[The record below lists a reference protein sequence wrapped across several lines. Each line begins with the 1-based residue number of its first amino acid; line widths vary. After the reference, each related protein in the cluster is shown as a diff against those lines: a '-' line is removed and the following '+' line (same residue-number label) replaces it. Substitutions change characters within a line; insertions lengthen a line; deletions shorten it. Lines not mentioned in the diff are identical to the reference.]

1 MKHAGMAVLFLVSL
15 PPLSAQ
21 DAPAKPVPGK
31 AKLLLTRAI
40 QRKTRMETYAFE
52 GRILFPETQG
62 GANPFPAPVF
72 LRSLRPVGK
81 EVKGRA
87 WSEGLV
93 DFTLDGE
100 ARAVMKGGFILYRE
114 GENTWRLRLGT
125 GRKGEPLWW
134 LPDPNRLLKEIL
146 ASRPE
151 AKIVRNETLDQHP
164 VRVVQVVLEK
174 KAAQDLFLSH
184 LLPDPTKA
192 PLPGGKQQVVFLVG
206 SAVGPKTPKDLRYEL
221 LFWIEPGRAAIRRLQ
236 VKATASPKGFMGG
249 RVRFQIRGGKPVPR
263 RGKKKK
269 EVCRVNL
276 VIDFQED
283 AKIPPPDLPP
293 SVSRRLGLSFSPPAQ
308 EKGKEN

>member
-1 MKHAGMAVLFLVSL
+1 MKHAGIAVLFLASL
-15 PPLSAQ
+15 SPIPAQ
-21 DAPAKPVPGK
+21 EAPAKPGPDK
-31 AKLLLTRAI
+31 ARLLLTRAI
-40 QRKTRMETYAFE
+40 RRKTRLEAYAFE

-62 GANPFPAPVF
+62 GANPFPAPLF
-72 LRSLRPVGK
+72 LRGFRPVGR

-87 WSEGLV
+87 WSKGLV
-93 DFTLDGE
+93 EFTLDGGG
-100 ARAVMKGGFILYRE
+100 RAVMKGGFILYRE

-151 AKIVRNETLDQHP
+151 AKIVRNETLNQRP
-164 VRVVQVVLEK
+164 VRVLQVVLGK
-174 KAAQDLFLSH
+174 KTAQDLYLSH

-192 PLPGGKQQVVFLVG
+192 PFPGGNRQVVLLVG
-206 SAVGPKTPKDLRYEL
+206 SAVGPKVPRDLRYEI

-249 RVRFQIRGGKPVPR
+249 RVRIQVRGGNPLPR
-263 RGKKKK
+263 TGKKKK
-269 EVCRVNL
+269 EICRVDL

-293 SVSRRLGLSFSPPAQ
+293 SVSRRLGVPLSPRTE
-308 EKGKEN
+308 EKTKKD